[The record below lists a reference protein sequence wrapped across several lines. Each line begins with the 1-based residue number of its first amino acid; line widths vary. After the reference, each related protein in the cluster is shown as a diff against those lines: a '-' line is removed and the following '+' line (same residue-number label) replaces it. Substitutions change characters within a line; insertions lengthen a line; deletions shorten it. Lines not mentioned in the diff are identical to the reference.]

1 MPVSDRDTQP
11 GAEDPDRVEM
21 EPEAE
26 LDYGLA
32 AAFEESGEWSA
43 GPPPSVL
50 ETFDSTAA
58 ILERLCLQSAH
69 GAEVEPVPR
78 IRSREVPAEP
88 TGRYQIHGE
97 ISRGGMGAVLRAR
110 DIDLG
115 RDLAVKVL
123 LSQHMQRPEMLER
136 FIEEAQIGG
145 QLQHPGVLPVH
156 ELGRFAD
163 GRPYFTMKFVR
174 GKTLESLLRDRESTN
189 EDRAR
194 LVGIF
199 EQVCQTV
206 AYAHASGVVHRDLKP
221 ANIMVGSF
229 GEVQVMD
236 WGLAKVLVGGEDDER
251 ENRPSTPDAPA
262 VRTTSSVASG
272 TGSGSRSATQAGS
285 VLGTPAYMAPEQAR
299 GEVHAIDERTD
310 VFGLGAI
317 LAEILT
323 GEPPFLGD
331 PKSAHALARAG
342 DLTGAYARLDGCGAD
357 SVLVEL
363 SKRCLAAEPSA
374 RPRTGSEVAEAVSEH
389 LESVEKRLRQ
399 TELER
404 VAERARAE
412 EAHGKALAERRA
424 RRRTVALAA
433 TVLVAVTLGS
443 VVWLSAEKR
452 ESARLAKLSGEIH
465 SALENA
471 VAEREKA
478 RAAGPSDLA
487 AWNAA
492 RSEAE
497 RARALAG
504 GETIDAELRARIER
518 INAEIAGDERDRQ
531 FVAELERIYREEYSE
546 FDSEHHHYSYK
557 TTAEKY
563 RRAFARYG
571 IAASQSTPEEIAASS
586 SERPERVRE
595 TLVLAFDHWLERVR
609 DDNEPESEWLRNVL
623 DAVDKSEWR
632 RAVRAAGSLEELE
645 ALAENEEEVLRQSPA
660 IVVRLGRALIEVGA
674 TERAVELLRQAQ
686 ERQPDD
692 YWLSTS
698 LASALQRKK
707 PPEAVWYYRVALAL
721 RPDDASYFNLAHAL
735 AEAGDFAGG
744 IACLR
749 RRLER
754 DHEGSSESSA
764 LFCMA
769 HMFRDL
775 GDNNAAEKH
784 YRRAL
789 RIDPEYVDALFNLG
803 NTLRARGDFEAA
815 VEHYKKAI
823 ESDPN
828 YSKAYL
834 NLGYTLESQGDFD
847 AAIEQY
853 RRAIEAE
860 PRYVAAYVNL
870 GKVLMDQG
878 NLTAAVDS
886 CKKAIE
892 LDPESAPA
900 YHHLGIVLTT
910 QGDFTAA
917 IKQYKEAIRLDPNFV
932 EAYVDLG
939 HNFQSQGDL
948 TAAVDS
954 WKKAIELE
962 SDTEALTNLG
972 VLLYRQGQLVLAV
985 DSYAKVLRIDPRHV
999 RALVGLGEARHAQRE
1014 AIAAIDHYKKAIDI
1028 DPDYAWAHIN
1038 LGNVLQD
1045 QGDIDGAIAC
1055 FKKAIE
1061 IDPELAESHYN
1072 LGNARKIKQE
1082 FSRAREHYE
1091 KAIELDPNHVN
1102 ALINLGVVLADSG
1115 DRAAAREH
1123 YKKAIEIRSD
1133 VAVPHFNLGHLDYA
1147 DRNLEKAV
1155 EHFENAIRID
1165 PDYAAAH
1172 LGLGNALMAQG
1183 RPTGASEHYE
1193 KSVEL
1198 KPRDFRARFKLA
1210 SALRAQGLFAAAAE
1224 NYEKAIELS
1233 PDFAEAHCNLGGVLA
1248 AQGKFSESLDALR
1261 KGHELGSPRPDW
1273 PYPSAQ
1279 WVERAER
1286 EATLEAQLE
1295 EILSGT
1301 LDANSAEELLE
1312 YRAICYAKRLYAAAS
1327 RLDIEALERKPEL
1340 AEDFRRSHR
1349 YNAACDAALAAAGAG
1364 TDASDL
1370 DDDRRVELRA
1380 RALEWLQADLKS
1392 WRTESQGDEPEARR
1406 RVAAVLAHWR
1416 RDGDLSSV
1424 RDVDALGHLTES
1436 EADRWRELWSEV
1448 EKLAADVEEG

>member
-1 MPVSDRDTQP
+1 MNDQDKPPLSESS
-11 GAEDPDRVEM
+11 AEDSVSESKD
-21 EPEAE
+21 E

-32 AAFEESGEWSA
+32 AAFEESGGWSA

-50 ETFDSTAA
+50 ESFDSTAA

-69 GAEVEPVPR
+69 GADVEPVPR

-174 GKTLESLLRDRESTN
+174 GKTLESLLGDRESTN

-251 ENRPSTPDAPA
+251 QNRPSTPDAPA

-389 LESVEKRLRQ
+389 LESVDKRLRQ

-404 VAERARAE
+404 AAERARAE
-412 EAHGKALAERRA
+412 EAHGRALAERRA

-443 VVWLSAEKR
+443 GVWLSAEKR

-478 RAAGPSDLA
+478 RAAGPGDLA

-571 IAASQSTPEEIAASS
+571 IAASQSPPEEISASS

-609 DDNEPESEWLRNVL
+609 DDNEPESKWLRNVL

-692 YWLSTS
+692 YWLNTS

-707 PPEAVWYYRVALAL
+707 SPEAVWYYRVALAL
-721 RPDDASYFNLAHAL
+721 RPDDESYEKLAHAL

-749 RRLER
+749 KGLDR
-754 DHEGSSESSA
+754 DHPNSSEFPASRA
-764 LFCMA
+764 FYCMA
-769 HMFRDL
+769 HMFLDLRDYS
-775 GDNNAAEKH
+775 AAEQQ
-784 YRRAL
+784 YRKVL
-789 RIDPEYVDALFNLG
+789 RIHPEYIRAHVNLGVSLRNQGDLAAAIEQYGKAIEIDPGCVEALFNLG
-803 NTLRARGDFEAA
+803 NALSDRGDLDAA
-815 VEHYKKAI
+815 VEHYKRAI

-828 YSKAYL
+828 VPKVRL
-834 NLGYTLESQGDFD
+834 NLGHIRESQGDLD

-853 RRAIEAE
+853 RKAIEAD
-860 PRYVAAYVNL
+860 PRYANAYANL
-870 GKVLMDQG
+870 GKVF
-878 NLTAAVDS
+878 
-886 CKKAIE
+886 I
-892 LDPESAPA
+892 
-900 YHHLGIVLTT
+900 I
-910 QGDFTAA
+910 QGDFT
-917 IKQYKEAIRLDPNFV
+917 D
-932 EAYVDLG
+932 
-939 HNFQSQGDL
+939 
-948 TAAVDS
+948 AVDYS
-954 WKKAIELE
+954 K
-962 SDTEALTNLG
+962 
-972 VLLYRQGQLVLAV
+972 
-985 DSYAKVLRIDPRHV
+985 
-999 RALVGLGEARHAQRE
+999 
-1014 AIAAIDHYKKAIDI
+1014 
-1028 DPDYAWAHIN
+1028 
-1038 LGNVLQD
+1038 
-1045 QGDIDGAIAC
+1045 
-1055 FKKAIE
+1055 
-1061 IDPELAESHYN
+1061 
-1072 LGNARKIKQE
+1072 
-1082 FSRAREHYE
+1082 
-1091 KAIELDPNHVN
+1091 
-1102 ALINLGVVLADSG
+1102 
-1115 DRAAAREH
+1115 
-1123 YKKAIEIRSD
+1123 
-1133 VAVPHFNLGHLDYA
+1133 
-1147 DRNLEKAV
+1147 
-1155 EHFENAIRID
+1155 
-1165 PDYAAAH
+1165 
-1172 LGLGNALMAQG
+1172 
-1183 RPTGASEHYE
+1183 
-1193 KSVEL
+1193 
-1198 KPRDFRARFKLA
+1198 
-1210 SALRAQGLFAAAAE
+1210 
-1224 NYEKAIELS
+1224 KAIELS
-1233 PDFAEAHCNLGGVLA
+1233 PSHAAAHCNLSMALA
-1248 AQGKFSESLDALR
+1248 AQGKFSESLDAIR
-1261 KGHELGSPRPDW
+1261 KGHEHGSSRPGW
-1273 PYPSAQ
+1273 RHPTAQ

-1286 EATLEAQLE
+1286 KATLEAQLE
-1295 EILSGT
+1295 EILSGN
-1301 LDANSAEELLE
+1301 LNANSAEELLE
-1312 YRAICYAKRLYAAAS
+1312 YREICYAKKLYAAAS

-1340 AEDFRRSHR
+1340 ADDLTGSYR

-1370 DDDRRVELRA
+1370 DDNRRVELRA

-1416 RDGDLSSV
+1416 RDPDLSSV
-1424 RDVDALGHLTES
+1424 RDVDALGDLAES
-1436 EADRWRELWSEV
+1436 NEADRWRELWSEV

>member
-404 VAERARAE
+404 AAERARAE
-412 EAHGKALAERRA
+412 EAHGRALAERRA

-443 VVWLSAEKR
+443 GVWLTTEKR

-478 RAAGPSDLA
+478 RAAGPGDLA

-563 RRAFARYG
+563 RQAFARYG

-609 DDNEPESEWLRNVL
+609 DDNEPESKWLRNVL

-645 ALAENEEEVLRQSPA
+645 ALAEKEEEVLRQSPA

-707 PPEAVWYYRVALAL
+707 SPEAVWYYRVALAL
-721 RPDDASYFNLAHAL
+721 RPDDESYDKLAHAL
-735 AEAGDFAGG
+735 AEAGEFAAGVS
-744 IACLR
+744 CLR
-749 RRLER
+749 GILER
-754 DHEGSSESSA
+754 GESSPK
-764 LFCMA
+764 LQVCIG
-769 HMFRDL
+769 HMYTDL
-775 GDNNAAEKH
+775 GDLPAALRH
-784 YRRAL
+784 YGKAIDINSEDSSAYLGLGIIQVAQGDHVAAIDYLERAI
-789 RIDPEYVDALFNLG
+789 RIDPEKTDAHFTLG
-803 NTLRARGDFEAA
+803 RALAAKGDVTL
-815 VEHYKKAI
+815 
-823 ESDPN
+823 
-828 YSKAYL
+828 
-834 NLGYTLESQGDFD
+834 
-847 AAIEQY
+847 
-853 RRAIEAE
+853 
-860 PRYVAAYVNL
+860 
-870 GKVLMDQG
+870 
-878 NLTAAVDS
+878 
-886 CKKAIE
+886 
-892 LDPESAPA
+892 
-900 YHHLGIVLTT
+900 
-910 QGDFTAA
+910 
-917 IKQYKEAIRLDPNFV
+917 AIR
-932 EAYVDLG
+932 
-939 HNFQSQGDL
+939 
-948 TAAVDS
+948 
-954 WKKAIELE
+954 
-962 SDTEALTNLG
+962 
-972 VLLYRQGQLVLAV
+972 
-985 DSYAKVLRIDPRHV
+985 
-999 RALVGLGEARHAQRE
+999 
-1014 AIAAIDHYKKAIDI
+1014 HY
-1028 DPDYAWAHIN
+1028 
-1038 LGNVLQD
+1038 
-1045 QGDIDGAIAC
+1045 
-1055 FKKAIE
+1055 KKAIE
-1061 IDPELAESHYN
+1061 IDPESALAHLNFGVFLARQGEMTEALDHFRNAVNIDGDLVAAHNNLGMALGLHGDFAGSEEHLRKTVELDPNNVEAYFNLGVALEHQRNLADAVKSYRQAIELAPEHPRAHDSLARVLEREGDLSGAIEHYRKAIEIDPSNATALERLGHILQSMGEFIGAAESYERAIKLAPKNANLHYN
-1072 LGNARKIKQE
+1072 LGVVHQNQGDLAAAVAIENYR
-1082 FSRAREHYE
+1082 
-1091 KAIELDPNHVN
+1091 KAI
-1102 ALINLGVVLADSG
+1102 
-1115 DRAAAREH
+1115 
-1123 YKKAIEIRSD
+1123 K
-1133 VAVPHFNLGHLDYA
+1133 
-1147 DRNLEKAV
+1147 
-1155 EHFENAIRID
+1155 
-1165 PDYAAAH
+1165 
-1172 LGLGNALMAQG
+1172 
-1183 RPTGASEHYE
+1183 
-1193 KSVEL
+1193 
-1198 KPRDFRARFKLA
+1198 
-1210 SALRAQGLFAAAAE
+1210 
-1224 NYEKAIELS
+1224 LS
-1233 PDFAEAHCNLGGVLA
+1233 PNYAEAHCNLGMALA
-1248 AQGKFSESLDALR
+1248 AQGKFSESLEALR
-1261 KGHELGSPRPDW
+1261 KGHELGSSRPGW
-1273 PYPSAQ
+1273 PYPSVQ

-1286 EATLEAQLE
+1286 RAALEAQLE
-1295 EILSGT
+1295 EILSGK

-1312 YRAICYAKRLYAAAS
+1312 YREICYAKKLYAAAS

-1340 AEDFRRSHR
+1340 ADDLTGSYR
-1349 YNAACDAALAAAGAG
+1349 YNGACDAALAAAGAG

-1370 DDDRRVELRA
+1370 DDERRVELRA

-1392 WRTESQGDEPEARR
+1392 WRTESQNDEPETRP

-1416 RDGDLSSV
+1416 RDPDLSSV
-1424 RDVDALGHLTES
+1424 RDVDALGDLAES